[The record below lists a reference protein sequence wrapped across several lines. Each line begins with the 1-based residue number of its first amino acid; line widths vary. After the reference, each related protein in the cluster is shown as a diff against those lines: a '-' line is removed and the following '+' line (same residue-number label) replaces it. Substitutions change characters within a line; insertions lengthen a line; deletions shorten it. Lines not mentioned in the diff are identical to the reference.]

1 MAEGRASKRGLCSL
15 PRQLHAWCS
24 TATERKFCARQESIR
39 SQVAPPHQMTNT
51 YFRSVNSERERRR
64 RRRQAGHRVDRPCP
78 SVVLPSRPAR
88 RGPRA
93 RMLSSRVID
102 SSSSEQRGGLY
113 RRFCC
118 GRSVVAV
125 GVMAD
130 PRRRRR
136 RCKRYCYSWDFKI
149 ALIGRSA
156 GRSAKSPQFP
166 IAKI

>member
-118 GRSVVAV
+118 GRSRSVSWRPHGGDGDGGAKDIAIHGTSKLHTLV
-125 GVMAD
+125 GRLV
-130 PRRRRR
+130 
-136 RCKRYCYSWDFKI
+136 
-149 ALIGRSA
+149 GR
-156 GRSAKSPQFP
+156 SPQFP